1 MDVYYWDF
9 QKRLLDVNEV
19 DAFDILQI
27 SDEMHYAIL
36 NKSHA
41 LFHFCLGLGYV
52 DRIQVILEL
61 VLLEISAILELPFAF
76 CECVKSVPN
85 SRTVFAFFERAQ
97 QKVNVIYDFMNYY

>member
-1 MDVYYWDF
+1 MAIRRDGRVYYWDF

-36 NKSHA
+36 AIDKSDA

-52 DRIQVILEL
+52 DRIQVRNFLN
-61 VLLEISAILELPFAF
+61 F
-76 CECVKSVPN
+76 
-85 SRTVFAFFERAQ
+85 
-97 QKVNVIYDFMNYY
+97 